1 MRPFRIAVMAAAAGL
16 VPLAVPAQDPA
27 LGASAA
33 QVSVVILDQDRLFV
47 ESRFGKAVL
56 ARHQQS
62 VEALQ
67 AENRRIESA
76 LEAEER
82 DLTDRRARLPAAE
95 FQTLA
100 ADFDSKAEGIR
111 KAQTAKSDEIKAR
124 LEAEQRRFVETAR
137 PVLDGLMREMG
148 ALVMLDARAV
158 IFSQSGVDVT
168 AVAIARLDSTLGDGS
183 TPAPE
188 AAAPEAPAPENT
200 APAETAPQ
208 ATGTP

>member
-1 MRPFRIAVMAAAAGL
+1 MRPVWMACLAAAAAL
-16 VPLAVPAQDPA
+16 VPLAALAQEAAPAVRP
-27 LGASAA
+27 A

-56 ARHQQS
+56 ARHQQA

-67 AENRRIESA
+67 AENRRIEAA

-82 DLTDRRARLPAAE
+82 DLTDRRSRLPAAE

-158 IFSQSGVDVT
+158 IFSQSGADVT
-168 AVAIARLDSTLGDGS
+168 AAAIARLDESLGDGS
-183 TPAPE
+183 AP
-188 AAAPEAPAPENT
+188 
-200 APAETAPQ
+200 PAEP
-208 ATGTP
+208 TPTDPPTTP